1 VESNFNVGSIES
13 GSRLVMG
20 TGGFR
25 SLDLLEQ
32 TLVASQSSIATVAL
46 RRVDPSVGG
55 SIYDLLK
62 RLGFS
67 LLPNT
72 AGCYSAD
79 EAVKVAEM
87 AREAF
92 ETSVV
97 KLEVI
102 GDDVTLLPDTT
113 ETLVAA
119 DQLVRRGF
127 EVWVYT
133 SDDFIVAQ
141 RLEQT
146 GCVAVM
152 PLGSPIGSGLGI
164 RNPHAIALIAE
175 RLEVPVLLDA
185 GLGTASDVALAMELG
200 CDGVLAASAINRAL
214 DPVMMARAFKSG
226 VEAGYL
232 AHHAGR
238 IPPRL
243 HAEASS
249 ASLGRPDL
257 FVGESSS

>member
-1 VESNFNVGSIES
+1 MS
-13 GSRLVMG
+13 SRLVMG

-25 SLDLLEQ
+25 SLEVLGA
-32 TLVASQSSIATVAL
+32 TLRASAASVATVAL
-46 RRVDPSVGG
+46 RRVDPSVEG
-55 SIYDLLK
+55 SIYDV
-62 RLGFS
+62 LGELHFS

-72 AGCYSAD
+72 AGCYSAA
-79 EAVKVAEM
+79 EAVKVAEL

-92 ETSVV
+92 ETNLV

-113 ETLVAA
+113 ETLIAA
-119 DQLVRRGF
+119 EQLVRQGF
-127 EVWVYT
+127 EVWAYT
-133 SDDFIVAQ
+133 SDDLIVAQ
-141 RLEQT
+141 RLEQA

-164 RNPHAIALIAE
+164 RNPHAIALIAD

-214 DPVMMARAFKSG
+214 EPVMMAKAFKLA
-226 VEAGYL
+226 VEAGDL
-232 AHHAGR
+232 AYRAGR

-249 ASLGRPDL
+249 PSLGRPDL
-257 FVGESSS
+257 FVE